1 MITLNQITKIYNK
14 TENSVPA
21 LDGVSLS
28 IMEGEAIAIMGP
40 SGSGKTTLLNII
52 GCMDEPDQGKY
63 MFDEMEIN
71 TLTKSKA
78 DLFRKKT
85 IGFVFQQFALLKD
98 YTVMEN
104 VEIPLIAMNVRKKKR
119 REICHEWLSKMGM
132 EEYEKKYPTKLSGG
146 QQQRC
151 AIARALVNGA
161 PIILADE
168 PTGALDQKNGQEIIN
183 LLLELNREGKTIIV
197 VTHDEKVAE
206 RMNRVIYL
214 SDGKII
220 SDKRRDINAE

>member
-1 MITLNQITKIYNK
+1 MIKLNQITKIYNK

-168 PTGALDQKNGQEIIN
+168 PTGALDQKNGQEIIK

-220 SDKRRDINAE
+220 SDKRRNINAE

>member
-220 SDKRRDINAE
+220 SDKRRNINAE

>member
-1 MITLNQITKIYNK
+1 MIKLNQITKIYNK

-78 DLFRKKT
+78 
-85 IGFVFQQFALLKD
+85 
-98 YTVMEN
+98 
-104 VEIPLIAMNVRKKKR
+104 
-119 REICHEWLSKMGM
+119 
-132 EEYEKKYPTKLSGG
+132 
-146 QQQRC
+146 
-151 AIARALVNGA
+151 ALVSKPA
-161 PIILADE
+161 TETVQRFSPL
-168 PTGALDQKNGQEIIN
+168 
-183 LLLELNREGKTIIV
+183 
-197 VTHDEKVAE
+197 
-206 RMNRVIYL
+206 
-214 SDGKII
+214 
-220 SDKRRDINAE
+220 

>member
-168 PTGALDQKNGQEIIN
+168 PTGALDQKNGQEIIK

-220 SDKRRDINAE
+220 SDKRRNINAE

>member
-63 MFDEMEIN
+63 MFDEMEIS

-168 PTGALDQKNGQEIIN
+168 PTGALDQKNGQEIIK

-220 SDKRRDINAE
+220 SDKRRNINAE